1 MWFRTT
7 ARLLAGLLAVA
18 AALAAGGCSRAIGG
32 TPVATPGQAGI
43 AIGGALLDTTCR
55 EYVAMGESSRR
66 EVIVAI
72 GEDGNQ
78 LVATSPD
85 LWVGVGAALCTFAD
99 PSAPIRD
106 VITGGI
112 R

>member
-1 MWFRTT
+1 MRYRSTT
-7 ARLLAGLLAVA
+7 ALLAVA

-43 AIGGALLDTTCR
+43 SIGGAALLDTTCR

-99 PSAPIRD
+99 PGAPVKD
-106 VITGGI
+106 VITGGF